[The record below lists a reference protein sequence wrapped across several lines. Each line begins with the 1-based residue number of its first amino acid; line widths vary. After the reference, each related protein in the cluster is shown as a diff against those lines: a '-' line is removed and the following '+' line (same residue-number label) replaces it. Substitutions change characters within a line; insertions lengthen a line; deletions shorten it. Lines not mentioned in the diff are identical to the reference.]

1 MSTEQTFEVKSSGI
15 ITPPDFTI
23 NFFHKERTL
32 ELHIPYEQ
40 LFTVA
45 EMLNEYLQ
53 SKGINSYLK
62 DKTSQAAIE

>member
-1 MSTEQTFEVKSSGI
+1 MSTEQPFEVKSSGI
-15 ITPPDFTI
+15 ITPPDLTI
-23 NFFHKERTL
+23 NFSYKERTL

-40 LFTVA
+40 FFTVV
-45 EMLNEYLQ
+45 EILNDYLN